1 MNSIYYLLTKYI
13 RIYHEIM
20 MDNSFLNS
28 MNKNNLQNINHLSS
42 HIPSVCSSHLTHL
55 SLIGNPL
62 CPYSIHEDIMAK
74 DDQTNTAY
82 GR

>member
-28 MNKNNLQNINHLSS
+28 MNKNNLQDINHLSS

-62 CPYSIHEDIMAK
+62 CPYSIHEDVMAK
-74 DDQTNTAY
+74 DDETKAAF
-82 GR
+82 RR

>member
-1 MNSIYYLLTKYI
+1 
-13 RIYHEIM
+13 
-20 MDNSFLNS
+20 MDNSFFENS

-42 HIPSVCSSHLTHL
+42 HIPSVCSSYLTHL

-62 CPYSIHEDIMAK
+62 CPYSIHEGLIAK
-74 DDQTNTAY
+74 DDQNDFAY